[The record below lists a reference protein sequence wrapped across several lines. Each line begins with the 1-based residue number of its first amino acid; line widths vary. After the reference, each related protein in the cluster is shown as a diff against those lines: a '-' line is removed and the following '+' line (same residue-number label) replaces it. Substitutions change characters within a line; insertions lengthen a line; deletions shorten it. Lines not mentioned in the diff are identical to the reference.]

1 MVLSACTR
9 EVKFVS
15 MLLEETTKVQKL
27 SVIYEDNQGEN
38 FLSKNRQVGMSTK
51 NINICHNFL
60 RDIVEDKDVD
70 IQYIPSEYNPT
81 DIMTNNTL
89 EADFVKD
96 MKMIT

>member
-1 MVLSACTR
+1 
-9 EVKFVS
+9 
-15 MLLEETTKVQKL
+15 
-27 SVIYEDNQGEN
+27 
-38 FLSKNRQVGMSTK
+38 MSTK